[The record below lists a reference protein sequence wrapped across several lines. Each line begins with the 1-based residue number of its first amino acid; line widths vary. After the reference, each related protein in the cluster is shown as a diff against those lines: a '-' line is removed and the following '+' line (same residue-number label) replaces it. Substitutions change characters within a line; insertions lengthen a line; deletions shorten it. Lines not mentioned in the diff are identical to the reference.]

1 MAIQQLLIRLLLE
14 PLSRITGG
22 LRDKTKDNLFLLF
35 GTGIVLYAFL
45 YHMQVIQWRY
55 LYSFAMCCVLLGLM
69 ILVTLPKKLEPV
81 KFRPFFSVCWFGV
94 GGLMLLSAL
103 RNNFN
108 YLPES
113 LLFLVAYPIIYI
125 SWGNGDTIHRF
136 RTLLKLAK
144 ITCVIFFVLSFLF
157 IKITTRR
164 YGGIFYNVN
173 NCGSYLALASACILL
188 ELLYEPESTKRNVFN
203 ILLYGMCYGMVTLT
217 NSRSGKL
224 ALLAAAFVGVV
235 MYLLSNDRKNKK
247 KVFLNL
253 AGCFLAS
260 MVMVSCLLYVFQLRQ
275 YLPLPY
281 YNQKTQ
287 SFYMTENWIKFFEQK
302 KQPTL
307 RPVKPAPGSN
317 NSDGALVVGPDAIP
331 FEPDEGYV
339 ESTTEP
345 TDPVEFF
352 DAESFQQFG
361 DNKTSTDG
369 KTADQITSGRLSIWK
384 GYVKRLKWL
393 GVPQK
398 ETLYLE
404 DYKVEIHTTHMTI
417 LEIAYESGIFAG
429 VLYLLVNLTSGLLAI
444 AYAWKNRENK
454 FAAMPLMVI
463 LAFGIVSV
471 LGSFNSSFNYVLTL
485 YYYLLLFPLITKG
498 RKTA

>member
-14 PLSRITGG
+14 PLSRLTGG
-22 LRDKTKDNLFLLF
+22 LRDKTKDNLFLIF

-45 YHMQVIQWRY
+45 YHMQVIRWRY
-55 LYSFAMCCVLLGLM
+55 MYSFALCCVLLGLM
-69 ILVTLPKKLEPV
+69 ILVTLPRKMEPV
-81 KFRPFFSVCWFGV
+81 KFRPFFSICWFGV
-94 GGLMLLSAL
+94 GGLMLLSAV

-125 SWGNGDTIHRF
+125 SWGNGDTTHRF

-188 ELLYEPESTKRNVFN
+188 ELLYEPESTKRNIFN

-224 ALLAAAFVGVV
+224 ALLATAFVGVA
-235 MYLLSNDRKNKK
+235 MYLLSNDRKNRK

-260 MVMVSCLLYVFQLRQ
+260 MVMMSCLLYVFQLRQ

-281 YNQKTQ
+281 YNQKTH
-287 SFYMTENWIKFFEQK
+287 SFYMTENWIKFFDK
-302 KQPTL
+302 SNTPAH
-307 RPVKPAPGSN
+307 RPVKPAPGTEN
-317 NSDGALVVGPDAIP
+317 PNEV
-331 FEPDEGYV
+331 YV
-339 ESTTEP
+339 EFNTEP
-345 TDPVEFF
+345 TDPLEFF
-352 DAESFQQFG
+352 DAESFEQFG
-361 DNKTSTDG
+361 DSKTNTEG

-429 VLYLLVNLTSGLLAI
+429 ILYLLVNLTSGLLAI
-444 AYAWKNRENK
+444 GYAWKNRK
-454 FAAMPLMVI
+454 DPFAAMPLMVI